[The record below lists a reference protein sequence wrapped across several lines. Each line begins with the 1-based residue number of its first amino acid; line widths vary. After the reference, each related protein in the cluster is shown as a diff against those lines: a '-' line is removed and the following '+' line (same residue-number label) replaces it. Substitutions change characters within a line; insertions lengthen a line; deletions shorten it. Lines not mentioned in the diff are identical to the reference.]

1 MLITLPMGILTDRY
15 RHRFALLISSVILC
29 LGAAVWANVKF
40 LGGLP
45 TLYIAQTILGLGTGS
60 LGVTRSYVVEQSLFE
75 TRTARLARL
84 SSLQYAGFAMTP
96 LIGSFFL
103 FLGRHLA
110 ADFRYS
116 LPAYL
121 ILFLSLIC
129 SGLLY
134 YPFQNIEEK
143 LFAPPSEAEI
153 VINPMMLPTS
163 PPIHNCDE
171 HIAGWGGEDEEHL
184 LAATRNQGSSPR
196 PLSNTMTVRQPLE
209 IDVNS
214 IANCASDDAPASP
227 FPTTPTSRPSSRQT
241 IFLLMI
247 FLNFTTR
254 GCIAVY
260 ETEISRILLDNYHI
274 KPLQFGTI
282 ITVAGFVGTIQ
293 MVYFKQFWS
302 NHFSD
307 YSLMLGGLGLI
318 TFSQLLVIPFSA
330 LSKEPELWQI
340 VLAVVVMY
348 SFSYPVGNSAILGSF
363 SKIQKTGKQAL
374 FQSHFALMGSVAR
387 ICFPLASGYSE
398 TYLIA
403 NSSFNLVM
411 ISASLSLILIIY
423 WKEQILYYTV
433 SSFEVDQVPVTSW
446 SALQRWQLLSMSLFF
461 LVICLGVYSMSM

>member
-1 MLITLPMGILTDRY
+1 MMITLPMGILTDRY
-15 RHRFALLISSVILC
+15 RHRFALLISSFVLC
-29 LGAAVWANVKF
+29 LGAVVWANVKF

-60 LGVTRSYVVEQSLFE
+60 LGVTRSYVVEQSLLE
-75 TRTARLARL
+75 TRTVRLARL

-103 FLGRHLA
+103 FLGRHLST
-110 ADFRYS
+110 DFRYS

-121 ILFLSLIC
+121 ILFLGMIC
-129 SGLLY
+129 CSLLY

-143 LFAPPSEAEI
+143 LSVPSPEAEV
-153 VINPMMLPTS
+153 VINPLLLPTS
-163 PPIHNCDE
+163 PPIHNYDE

-184 LAATRNQGSSPR
+184 LAATRNQVSSLHP
-196 PLSNTMTVRQPLE
+196 PSNTKNALQPLE

-214 IANCASDDAPASP
+214 IAICTSDDSASP

-260 ETEISRILLDNYHI
+260 ETEISRILLDNYHV

-282 ITVAGFVGTIQ
+282 ITAAGFVGTLQ
-293 MVYFKQFWS
+293 MIYFKQFWS
-302 NHFSD
+302 NRFSD

-318 TFSQLLVIPFSA
+318 TFSQLLVIPFSSS
-330 LSKEPELWQI
+330 SKEPKLWQI
-340 VLAVVVMY
+340 VLALIVMY

-411 ISASLSLILIIY
+411 ITASLSLILVIY
-423 WKEQILYYTV
+423 WKEQILYYTA
-433 SSFEVDQVPVTSW
+433 SSEEIDQVAGW
-446 SALQRWQLLSMSLFF
+446 SGLQRWQLLSMSIFF
-461 LVICLGVYSMSM
+461 VFICLGIYSMSM